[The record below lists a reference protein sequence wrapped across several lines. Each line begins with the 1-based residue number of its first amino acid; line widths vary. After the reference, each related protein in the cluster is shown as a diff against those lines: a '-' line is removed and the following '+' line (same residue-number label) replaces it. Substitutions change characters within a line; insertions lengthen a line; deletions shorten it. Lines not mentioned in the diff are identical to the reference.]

1 MTTGC
6 RPDELRQKPL
16 AGPATTGDSPRVKVT
31 VREGTLRGDRVWIVD
46 RHTAAGRKRSYHHT
60 RRAADSAATDAR
72 ASLRNPWEDLG
83 DGVKADLAELHA
95 EAVRIGTPLRTIL
108 DEWKAGR
115 RVQLVGAISLSDAIR
130 GCIEHRRASN
140 CRLSYVENLRQCLEA
155 FARGRE
161 TLPVT
166 AITPQDIEDW
176 LKPKSRTAWSRSGW
190 RSRLAT
196 LFGWCVLRRYLE
208 RSPVDEVPSVRI
220 DHQPP
225 RILTVDECRQLLKL
239 TREHHPQ
246 GLAWVVL
253 GLFAGI
259 RPGELDRLGWQSVR
273 VARGIVLIDA
283 EASKVRQRRI
293 VPLEP
298 VCAEWLRVCR
308 GARLPIPHSTRR
320 RMTRDLARRMGW
332 DSWPADILRH
342 TAASY
347 LIAHHQDAGK
357 VALWLGNSAPI
368 LMRHYREIVSRQAAQ
383 EWMGITPRG

>member
-1 MTTGC
+1 MKPGC
-6 RPDELRQKPL
+6 LPDVWRQKTLP
-16 AGPATTGDSPRVKVT
+16 GPATTGDNPGVKIT
-31 VREGTLRGDRVWIVD
+31 VREGTLRGERVWIVD

-60 RRAADSAATDAR
+60 RRAADTAASEAR
-72 ASLRNPWEDLG
+72 ASLRTPWQELS

-95 EAVRIGTPLRTIL
+95 EAERLGTPLRTIL
-108 DEWKAGR
+108 SEWKAGR
-115 RVQLVGAISLSDAIR
+115 RIKLVESISLAEAIR

-140 CRLSYVENLRQCLEA
+140 CRRSYVENLRQCLEA

-161 TLPVT
+161 TMPVS
-166 AITPQDIEDW
+166 AITAQDVEEW
-176 LKPKSRTAWSRSGW
+176 LKPKSKTAWSRSGW
-190 RSRLAT
+190 RSRLST
-196 LFGWCVLRRYLE
+196 LFGWCVLRRHLE
-208 RSPVDEVPSVRI
+208 RNPVDEVPSVRI

-225 RILTVDECRQLLKL
+225 RILTVDECRRLLAL

-259 RPGELDRLGWQSVR
+259 RPGELDRLWWRSVR
-273 VARGIVLIDA
+273 IARGIVLIDA

-298 VCAEWLRVCR
+298 VCVAWLRSCR
-308 GARLPIPHSTRR
+308 GSRLPIPHSTRR
-320 RMTRDLARRMGW
+320 RMVRDLAKRMGW
-332 DSWPADILRH
+332 ESWPADILRH

-368 LMRHYREIVSRQAAQ
+368 LMRHYREIVSRQAAE
-383 EWMGITPRG
+383 EWVGLGPGG